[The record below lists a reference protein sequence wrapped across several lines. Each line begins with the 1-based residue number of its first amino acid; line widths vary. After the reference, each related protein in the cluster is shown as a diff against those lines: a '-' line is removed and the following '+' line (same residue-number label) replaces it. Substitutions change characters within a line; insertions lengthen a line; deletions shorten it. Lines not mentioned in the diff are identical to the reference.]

1 VRGEDVLDPVMER
14 AVPRGHVR
22 HDEGVGDRG
31 VEEEISKVKRDL
43 P

>member
-1 VRGEDVLDPVMER
+1 MRGQDVLDPVIKR

-22 HDEGVGDRG
+22 HDERVGDRG
-31 VEEEISKVKRDL
+31 VEEETSEVKRDL

>member
-1 VRGEDVLDPVMER
+1 MRGEDVLDPVMER

-22 HDEGVGDRG
+22 HDEGVGDGR
-31 VEEEISKVKRDL
+31 VEEETSEMEGDL